1 MVFSFSNR
9 QFDFSSRTFIMG
21 VLNVTPDSFSD
32 GGKYLSVPVAVEH
45 AFRMIS
51 EGADI
56 IDIGGE
62 SSRPRDG
69 SGSWLVDAEEELK
82 RILPVINQIHRAD
95 PSVVLSVD
103 TTKSQ
108 VAEEALRAGVCIV
121 NDISGFHR
129 DPAMAE
135 VTAKYK
141 ASAVLMH
148 TQGTP
153 DTMQKNP
160 QYDDVI
166 AEIKTYLHRSIEQG
180 RSAGVQQIIIDPGI
194 GFGKNL
200 HHNLEILKRLAEFR
214 ELGYPVLIGPSRKSF
229 VGTITGAAVDQRL
242 AGTAAAVTA
251 AILHGA
257 HIVRVHDVGFMK
269 QVCMVADT
277 LTRTQ

>member
-1 MVFSFSNR
+1 MVFSFGDR

-32 GGKYLSVPVAVEH
+32 GGKYLSVPAAVDH

-62 SSRPRDG
+62 SSRPRNG
-69 SGSWLVDAEEELK
+69 SGSWQVDADEELK
-82 RILPVINQIHRAD
+82 RILPVIQQIHRTD

-108 VAEEALRAGVCIV
+108 VADEALRAGVCIV

-135 VTAKYK
+135 VTAKHK
-141 ASAVLMH
+141 ASAILMH

-153 DTMQKNP
+153 DIMQENP
-160 QYDDVI
+160 HYDDVI
-166 AEIKTYLHRSIEQG
+166 AEIKAYLLRSIEQG
-180 RSAGVQQIIIDPGI
+180 RSAGVQQIIVDPGI

-200 HHNLEILKRLAEFR
+200 HHNLEILRRLAEFR
-214 ELGYPVLIGPSRKSF
+214 EFGYPVLIGPSRKSF
-229 VGTITGAAVDQRL
+229 IGTMSGAAVDQRL

-251 AILHGA
+251 AILHGV

-269 QVCMVADT
+269 QVCVVADT
-277 LTRTQ
+277 IIRTQ